1 MGAIPL
7 RSHAVIALLAMSVF
21 WCGVVAG
28 MLLLHS
34 TNATEPTIPAPAPT
48 AAPTK
53 TVRLVTVRS
62 ALPVEKTDS
71 SPATT
76 FADRWTARD
85 VERGPQS
92 PIADAK
98 AQLKT
103 DETKPAPTEQQQ
115 DKVCG
120 GRGRNYFYI
129 GHHKYWRCRR

>member
-1 MGAIPL
+1 
-7 RSHAVIALLAMSVF
+7 
-21 WCGVVAG
+21 

-34 TNATEPTIPAPAPT
+34 TSATEPTIPTPAPT
-48 AAPTK
+48 AAPNK

-71 SPATT
+71 SPAMT
-76 FADRWTARD
+76 FADRWSARD
-85 VERGPQS
+85 LERGPQS

-103 DETKPAPTEQQQ
+103 DETKPAPTELQQ